1 MLDELFLDRVFAEP
15 GDGAQPAGDGGAG
28 PAAVFQITGEPFDA
42 GPPHREQRYRAVSA
56 PGGEL
61 AQVQCVRLPGQA
73 AVPGE
78 EPGQGETFG
87 IGEDKTDRDELG
99 RWDGGGHGVPPGGQ
113 AGTRKLGQLRDPST
127 HHIPAPEQ
135 EEPSHSTPPAT
146 PPAVHAVCGQEAPE
160 RRFRAAS
167 LRLRQV

>member
-1 MLDELFLDRVFAEP
+1 VRLIVQPGAADVGGRGVLDELFLDRVLVEP

-78 EPGQGETFG
+78 EPSPHTR
-87 IGEDKTDRDELG
+87 TRA
-99 RWDGGGHGVPPGGQ
+99 GG
-113 AGTRKLGQLRDPST
+113 A
-127 HHIPAPEQ
+127 
-135 EEPSHSTPPAT
+135 
-146 PPAVHAVCGQEAPE
+146 
-160 RRFRAAS
+160 
-167 LRLRQV
+167 